1 MKIDLSKLDLTQFMA
16 HDHFVAGE
24 VVTLV
29 QPQNIGTKW
38 RQDNKH
44 LRSSVWNYE
53 GELISAGFP
62 KFTNFGENPEH
73 FPVPQS
79 LKNCT
84 VVEKLDGSLL
94 IVSKYKGQYIL
105 RTRGTVDAFT
115 MDNGHELTEFK
126 SYILNL
132 IDREI
137 SNLLETP
144 YDDTPFSDYA
154 DTWPVSFLFE
164 WVSPINKIV
173 INYGDKADWYLVGV
187 IKHEDYFIFPQDFLD
202 EFAKVINVKRP
213 ATYTFSDVNDLLEN
227 VEQWKGKEGVVIY
240 SQNGQMLHKVK
251 GAWYLALHHMKS
263 ELSNI
268 EKVMDVWLEQKMP
281 DYNTFYNYIVN
292 SFDYELA
299 EQCRGHISNLCDG
312 RKEVD
317 KIIDHMRG
325 FVNSKV
331 RHLASRKEQA
341 LTILNSY
348 GETNR
353 SGYLF
358 KILDNKP
365 LEKDDYKKL
374 MFQILK
380 RSH

>member
-1 MKIDLSKLDLTQFMA
+1 MKIDLKKIDLTQFMS
-16 HDHFVAGE
+16 HDHFINGE

-29 QPQNIGTKW
+29 QPQFIGTKW
-38 RQDNKH
+38 TQDNKH
-44 LRSSVWNYE
+44 LRSSVWNSE

-94 IVSKYKGQYIL
+94 ILSKYKGQLIL
-105 RTRGTVDAFT
+105 RTRGTVDASVL
-115 MDNGHELTEFK
+115 DNGHELEKFK
-126 SYILNL
+126 ERFLKSLNH
-132 IDREI
+132 
-137 SNLLETP
+137 
-144 YDDTPFSDYA
+144 DTP
-154 DTWPVSFLFE
+154 DTWNVTILFE
-164 WVSPINKIV
+164 WVSPINRIV
-173 INYGDKADWYLVGV
+173 INYGDEPDWYLVGIV
-187 IKHEDYFIFPQDFLD
+187 NHEDYSLHTQNLLNMW
-202 EFAKVINVKRP
+202 AKNKGFKRP
-213 ATYTFSDVNDLLEN
+213 ATYTFSDVNDLLKN

-240 SQNGQMLHKVK
+240 SHNDQMLHKVK

-268 EKVMDVWLEQKMP
+268 EKVMDVWLEQNMP
-281 DYNTFYNYIVN
+281 DYNTFYTYIVN

-299 EQCRGHISNLCDG
+299 EQCRGHISNLCDS

-317 KIIDHMRG
+317 KIIDHMRE
-325 FVNSKV
+325 FINTRV
-331 RHLASRKEQA
+331 RNLASRKDQA
-341 LTILNSY
+341 LMILNSY

-374 MFQILK
+374 TFQILK
-380 RSH
+380 K